1 MYLLMI
7 IHLPLELL
15 ILLEFQE
22 IRMHMEL
29 IPILQE
35 SSKSFF
41 VYFLQYF
48 YLGGP
53 QKLELNIK

>member
-1 MYLLMI
+1 MI

-22 IRMHMEL
+22 IRIHMEL
-29 IPILQE
+29 IPNLQE

-41 VYFLQYF
+41 CIFLQYF
-48 YLGGP
+48 YLGDP
-53 QKLELNIK
+53 QKLELSIK